1 MPQDVSDEVKVLMAK
16 GKTMKSALAEVQT
29 TSKNAISETLIKL
42 ENMKIVIDSII
53 EYLHELDPQASMNED
68 DSLPEDIKAI
78 IGDEE
83 D

>member
-53 EYLHELDPQASMNED
+53 EYLHEIDPQASMNED
-68 DSLPEDIKAI
+68 DSLPKDINAI
-78 IGDEE
+78 IGDE